1 MSVWGSFLDC
11 ALSVYEE
18 HLLLLRQ
25 PQKMSFYLIQVSKC
39 GIVFT
44 ILISYHSTCFILVS
58 TSYYTN
64 KRKKCKRCILFGFL
78 LFWDAIMM
86 VLLLSIGKSVFTE
99 QPLNWLPQQ
108 CWRGRLKLQW
118 RKGFNCEFLYLF
130 SSISHCISLNAY
142 LLPYWLFF
150 CQWTGVLQ
158 VLLHLLRAGYF
169 LHKREQSHSN
179 GVLTDHEVAFPIR
192 TIYFESPSAFPE
204 INSFTYETATT
215 WEKSPFLFQIL
226 FFDLQIFL

>member
-1 MSVWGSFLDC
+1 MSVWGSFLDR
-11 ALSVYEE
+11 ALSVYVE

-99 QPLNWLPQQ
+99 QPFGFLNSVEEVALSFNGGKDSTVSSYI
-108 CWRGRLKLQW
+108 CFLQ
-118 RKGFNCEFLYLF
+118 YL
-130 SSISHCISLNAY
+130 IAY
-142 LLPYWLFF
+142 LSMLIF
-150 CQWTGVLQ
+150 CLIDC
-158 VLLHLLRAGYF
+158 F
-169 LHKREQSHSN
+169 
-179 GVLTDHEVAFPIR
+179 
-192 TIYFESPSAFPE
+192 SANELGFCR
-204 INSFTYETATT
+204 SCCTYLGLA
-215 WEKSPFLFQIL
+215 
-226 FFDLQIFL
+226 IFCIKGNKVIQMGF